1 VSQATQPP
9 SPSPSPAPRHLL
21 VVDDEPH
28 IGLLLRP
35 EFEAR
40 GFRVSVAR
48 SLADARAAVDTA
60 DVMLLDLH
68 LPDGSGI
75 DLLRELRGRPRTRHL
90 PILVL
95 TGESGDG
102 MLEDVRA
109 LGASLLTKPFSP
121 TKLASRLT
129 ALMSGGAPVVEDA
142 P

>member
-1 VSQATQPP
+1 MSRAPTAPP
-9 SPSPSPAPRHLL
+9 RPPRHLL

-48 SLADARAAVDTA
+48 SLSDARSIVDSA
-60 DVMLLDLH
+60 DIMLLDVH

-75 DLLRELRGRPRTRHL
+75 DFLREVRGRPRTQNL
-90 PILVL
+90 PILIL
-95 TGESGDG
+95 TGESGDRI
-102 MLEDVRA
+102 LEEARRF
-109 LGASLLTKPFSP
+109 GAGLLTKPFSP
-121 TKLASRLT
+121 TKLGKTIA
-129 ALMSGGAPVVEDA
+129 ALLADPTLVAGDA

>member
-1 VSQATQPP
+1 VSRASAAPP
-9 SPSPSPAPRHLL
+9 GSARHLL

-40 GFRVSVAR
+40 GFRVTVAR
-48 SLADARAAVDTA
+48 SLAAARATVDSA
-60 DVMLLDLH
+60 DLMLLDVH

-75 DLLRELRGRPRTRHL
+75 EFLRELRARPRTQHL
-90 PILVL
+90 PILIL
-95 TGESGDG
+95 TGESGDRV
-102 MLEDVRA
+102 LEEARR

-121 TKLASRLT
+121 TKLGKSVA
-129 ALMSGGAPVVEDA
+129 ALLDGPAPVTGEA